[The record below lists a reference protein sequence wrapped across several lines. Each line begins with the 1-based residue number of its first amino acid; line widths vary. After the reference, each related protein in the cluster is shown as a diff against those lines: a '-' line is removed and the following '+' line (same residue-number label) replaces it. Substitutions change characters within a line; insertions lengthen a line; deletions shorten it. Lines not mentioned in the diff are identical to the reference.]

1 MKLNGGIGGCCGRN
15 ACSLGLGYG
24 DGRLFGSG
32 GFIPVL
38 VFGVLGSFL
47 LTGRRLGELRVDD
60 GADGSVFGEGSVHVD
75 GDLFGGAFI
84 AAHEANAVDAGH
96 VGPDAGIGSHDRDGR
111 VTLDSSGGFGDAQR
125 SGRVVEDHQHAGVL
139 EMRSDHGLRIGG
151 VADDDRD
158 VELVE
163 FGGEVMILN
172 DGDDGRA
179 CLVKLGG
186 ERRQQ
191 AALARDDDLVVK
203 LFGGRFVGDAFEGC
217 FTQRGGARPGP
228 TGGQLSADGGDE
240 AEDDGVEC
248 DRQNGGAHDQ
258 IDRVVGRQAEAL
270 GLTDENERKFADLC
284 E

>member
-1 MKLNGGIGGCCGRN
+1 
-15 ACSLGLGYG
+15 
-24 DGRLFGSG
+24 
-32 GFIPVL
+32 
-38 VFGVLGSFL
+38 
-47 LTGRRLGELRVDD
+47 
-60 GADGSVFGEGSVHVD
+60 
-75 GDLFGGAFI
+75 
-84 AAHEANAVDAGH
+84 
-96 VGPDAGIGSHDRDGR
+96 
-111 VTLDSSGGFGDAQR
+111 
-125 SGRVVEDHQHAGVL
+125 
-139 EMRSDHGLRIGG
+139 MRSDHGLRIGG

-191 AALARDDDLVVK
+191 AAFARDDDLVVK

-258 IDRVVGRQAEAL
+258 IDRVVGR
-270 GLTDENERKFADLC
+270 
-284 E
+284 